1 MSSWLNLEG
10 KRALITGGAQG
21 LGFAMA
27 ESLAAVGVRILIA
40 DIDEDHGKKAVEALP
55 PPAEGS
61 HAFTRCDV
69 TQKDD
74 AESAVACAIDQWGGL
89 DILLNNAGIVV
100 ARMLVDPAGKEELT
114 EEILDRVIGINMKGL
129 FLCAQAAARHMI
141 EAGSG
146 VIINVASESG
156 SEGSQGQSAY
166 AATKAAAY
174 NLTYSW
180 ARELGPKGVRVVGIA
195 PGILE
200 ATAFRSEAYEESLAY
215 TRGITAEELRLKYA
229 SPTAIPLGR
238 SGKLTEIADLVTFLA
253 SDRSSY
259 IHGTVINISGGK
271 SRA

>member
-55 PPAEGS
+55 PPAEGR

-100 ARMLVDPAGKEELT
+100 ARMLVDPRKRRT
-114 EEILDRVIGINMKGL
+114 DRRNPGS
-129 FLCAQAAARHMI
+129 RHRNQH
-141 EAGSG
+141 E
-146 VIINVASESG
+146 
-156 SEGSQGQSAY
+156 
-166 AATKAAAY
+166 
-174 NLTYSW
+174 
-180 ARELGPKGVRVVGIA
+180 RVV
-195 PGILE
+195 
-200 ATAFRSEAYEESLAY
+200 SLRA
-215 TRGITAEELRLKYA
+215 
-229 SPTAIPLGR
+229 
-238 SGKLTEIADLVTFLA
+238 
-253 SDRSSY
+253 
-259 IHGTVINISGGK
+259 SGGP
-271 SRA
+271 AHD